1 IPARLCWR
9 VSRPSRRQPLSTGL
23 TGALRPGNVTIWIAL
38 GLRTEY
44 HRTRGD
50 CVYRPKDSMANKF
63 PSSSQDKT
71 ADLLLAIGAG
81 FLINLILG
89 AAIPEVGPFVAGL
102 VAGVIVKTGP
112 FRGGVAGFLAGTL
125 GELASMTLWVLTN
138 LVVYPNALV
147 PYAFQSAFA
156 IVTAVSAVLALSGG
170 IIGGVVSLQHWPRIH
185 HFLMGGRIGL
195 PLHLHHS
202 PQARIDKKEADF
214 LLSSSILCVGPN
226 LH

>member
-1 IPARLCWR
+1 
-9 VSRPSRRQPLSTGL
+9 
-23 TGALRPGNVTIWIAL
+23 
-38 GLRTEY
+38 
-44 HRTRGD
+44 
-50 CVYRPKDSMANKF
+50 MAKKF

-89 AAIPEVGPFVAGL
+89 AAIPEVGPFIAGL

-125 GELASMTLWVLTN
+125 GELASIALWVLTN
-138 LVVYPNALV
+138 LIVYPNALV
-147 PYAFQSAFA
+147 PYAFQTAFA

-170 IIGGVVSLQHWPRIH
+170 IIGGVVSLQHWPRINE
-185 HFLMGGRIGL
+185 FLMRGRISF

-202 PQARIDKKEADF
+202 AQARIEKNKED
-214 LLSSSILCVGPN
+214 
-226 LH
+226 